1 VIPTKAVTNSRKR
14 SCPSL
19 ANIDDDDWTSN
30 VVQRNLHLMH
40 KQSFLEVQDTYLMLV
55 LPNAHSNHSLSIKCP
70 GFWLVFLGDM
80 QGQPSKGALLIHNVL
95 GLSGFV

>member
-1 VIPTKAVTNSRKR
+1 
-14 SCPSL
+14 
-19 ANIDDDDWTSN
+19 
-30 VVQRNLHLMH
+30 
-40 KQSFLEVQDTYLMLV
+40 MLV

-80 QGQPSKGALLIHNVL
+80 QGQPSKGALLIHNVF